1 MATRSNLALART
13 LADVQQELKAAVQER
28 DGIASLA
35 ETNLAFLEAAKR
47 DKELQVTRRVKL
59 SMKTRENVW

>member
-13 LADVQQELKAAVQER
+13 LADVQQELEAVVRER

-35 ETNLAFLEAAKR
+35 ETNLSFLEAAKR
-47 DKELQVTRRVKL
+47 DKELQVTRSVEL
-59 SMKTRENVW
+59 SMSV